1 MKILI
6 TSIKYPGFVGV
17 LTYIEQLVKGLK
29 DNGHQVDLFAHN
41 PILKNQVLNR
51 KNSRRQQDIINYQSA
66 AYRLP
71 FDNYD
76 IVHSQGIIP
85 TIAVSRIKPPHIPLV
100 MSLHGA
106 LTFNRFINGNLSKNS
121 PYWQQSLDLES
132 KAVSSSD
139 ICIVGSQWLKNVM
152 INDYTLKENQQFAIV
167 PYGIDVTDF
176 SNKMNII
183 TSITRPINKFVITCT
198 ARLVPLKGHK
208 YLLESLAKLK
218 RQRQDWVCWLIGDGP
233 LLNEL
238 KQQAKRLGILE
249 DVKFLGDQ
257 KNVPSL
263 LNLTDLFVFPSLQD
277 NLPYAVME
285 AQVAGVPVIVSDAGG
300 IPEMVKNNETGI
312 IVAKKD
318 SNSLYHKINM
328 LLDNVELRQ
337 SIANYGKSFAT
348 DYFAIE
354 KMLQNTIAVYHQ
366 GLDMKKN

>member
-6 TSIKYPGFVGV
+6 TSIKYSGIVGV
-17 LTYIEQLVKGLK
+17 LTYIEQLIKGLK
-29 DNGHQVDLFAHN
+29 AHGHDVDLFVYN
-41 PILKNQVLNR
+41 PYLKNQVLNR
-51 KNSRRQQDIINYQSA
+51 KISRSHQGIINYQA
-66 AYRLP
+66 AANRLSLG
-71 FDNYD
+71 NYD

-85 TIAVSRIKPPHIPLV
+85 TIAVSRIKPQNIPLV

-106 LTFNRFINGNLSKNS
+106 LTFNMFFNGTLSKNS
-121 PYWQQSLDLES
+121 PFWHQNLDLES

-139 ICIVGSQWLKNVM
+139 ICIVGSHWLKNVM
-152 INDYTLKENQQFAIV
+152 INDYKLKENQQFAIV

-218 RQRQDWVCWLIGDGP
+218 LQRQDWVCWLIGDGP
-233 LLNEL
+233 LRNEL

-263 LNLTDLFVFPSLQD
+263 LKLTDLFVFPSLQD

-285 AQVAGVPVIVSDAGG
+285 AQVAGVPVIVTDAGG
-300 IPEMVKNNETGI
+300 IPEMVKNDETGI
-312 IVAKKD
+312 IVAKRD
-318 SNSLYHKINM
+318 SNSLYQKINL
-328 LLDNVELRQ
+328 LLDDIELRE
-337 SIANYGKSFAT
+337 SIANHSKRFAT
-348 DYFAIE
+348 ENWSIE
-354 KMLQNTIAVYHQ
+354 RMLQNTMSVYDQ
-366 GLDMKKN
+366 VLEMKKF